1 MLWVSNDEF
10 IVGSQQIKKEHDNYL
25 SKKKKSKLFIYNHQ
39 QIHLL
44 DALTIKYF
52 DLVNL

>member
-1 MLWVSNDEF
+1 MLRVSNHEF
-10 IVGSQQIKKEHDNYL
+10 IVGSQQNKKEHDNCL
-25 SKKKKSKLFIYNHQ
+25 SKNKSKLFIYNHQ